1 MNHEL
6 EFDFSLPPPKAPENK
21 APENKPPEN
30 KGPETKPSAN
40 KAPEGNGAGPVK
52 SGRGSAEPA
61 PVAKKPTRAPAR
73 RAAGE
78 PPRAPIDDIDDA
90 INESGGVQPAT
101 QPERDVYTPARLNRE
116 ARTLLERGLPTLWLE
131 GEISNFSR
139 PSSGHWYFSLK
150 DEAAQLRCAMFRQK
164 NLLARFTP
172 KDGMHVLARGRVSLY
187 EPRGDYQF
195 IADHMEEAGEGVLRR
210 RFELL
215 KNKLA
220 AEGLFDAS
228 RKRPLPRL
236 PKRIGVVTSP
246 TGAAIRDVLNI
257 LRRRFC
263 TIPVL
268 IYPVQVQGASAAG
281 QIAATIRLASARAEC
296 DVLIVARGG
305 GSLEDLWAF
314 NEEVVARAIFDCRIP
329 VVSGV
334 GHEVD
339 FTIADF
345 VADVRAPT
353 PSGAAEIVA
362 PDCNEWIRTVELLG
376 RRLKSAMAR
385 SLAGRQQRLLWLERR
400 LAQVHPGVELRQ
412 RAQRL
417 DELEQRLIRCM
428 RHGLQKRQTTLTHL
442 AAHLRQRSPVARVA
456 SAHTRLEIARKTL
469 RTSLQRRI
477 ALAENRLRTAA
488 GALRQHSPAARI
500 AALRGRV
507 EIADRTL
514 NSSLQRKIHSL
525 DARLRLA
532 AGKLNAVSPLATL
545 QRGYAIVTDANGT
558 VVTDADSMK
567 QGDVIEARLAR
578 GSLQAR
584 VEQSTPHRD
593 DENQ

>member
-1 MNHEL
+1 MNREL
-6 EFDFSLPPPKAPENK
+6 EFDFSAPPPAPKAPEDSAPAPRQAEPPAKKASAPPARK
-21 APENKPPEN
+21 APRE
-30 KGPETKPSAN
+30 
-40 KAPEGNGAGPVK
+40 PV
-52 SGRGSAEPA
+52 
-61 PVAKKPTRAPAR
+61 
-73 RAAGE
+73 
-78 PPRAPIDDIDDA
+78 RAPIENVDGPVTA
-90 INESGGVQPAT
+90 PPE
-101 QPERDVYTPARLNRE
+101 PERDVYTPGRLNKE
-116 ARTLLERGLPTLWLE
+116 ARMLLERGLPSLWLE
-131 GEISNFSR
+131 GEISNLSR

-150 DEAAQLRCAMFRQK
+150 DESAQLRCAMFRQK
-164 NLLARFTP
+164 NLGARFTP
-172 KDGMHVLARGRVSLY
+172 KDGMHVLTRGRVSLY

-220 AEGLFDAS
+220 AEGLFEAS
-228 RKRPLPRL
+228 RKKPLPRL
-236 PKRIGVVTSP
+236 PRRIGVVTSP
-246 TGAAIRDVLNI
+246 TGAAVRDVLNI

-281 QIAATIRLASARAEC
+281 QIATTIRMASARAEC

-314 NEEVVARAIFDCRIP
+314 NEEVVARAIFDCQIP

-362 PDCNEWIRTVELLG
+362 PDCNEWTRSVDLLG
-376 RRLKSAMAR
+376 RRVRTAMVRNMA
-385 SLAGRQQRLLWLERR
+385 ARQQQVVWLERR

-412 RAQRL
+412 KAQRL
-417 DELEQRLIRCM
+417 DDLEQRLSRCM
-428 RHGLQKRQTTLTHL
+428 RHDLFQRRSTLVEL
-442 AAHLRQRSPVARVA
+442 AAHLRQRSPALRVSAARG
-456 SAHTRLEIARKTL
+456 RLEIARKTL
-469 RTSLQRRI
+469 GTSLQRHVS
-477 ALAENRLRTAA
+477 LAESRLRRAA
-488 GALRQHSPAARI
+488 SDLRQHSPVARI
-500 AALRGRV
+500 VALRRRV
-507 EIADRTL
+507 EIADRSMET
-514 NSSLQRKIHSL
+514 SLQRQL
-525 DARLRLA
+525 RNLEARFKLA

-545 QRGYAIVTDANGT
+545 QRGYAIVTDTKGT
-558 VVTDADSMK
+558 VVTDATSVNK
-567 QGDVIEARLAR
+567 GDMIQTRLSR
-578 GSLQAR
+578 GTLQAR
-584 VEQSTPHRD
+584 VEQITPHRD

>member
-1 MNHEL
+1 MNREL
-6 EFDFSLPPPKAPENK
+6 EFDFSAPPPAPAAPVENTP
-21 APENKPPEN
+21 APRP
-30 KGPETKPSAN
+30 
-40 KAPEGNGAGPVK
+40 
-52 SGRGSAEPA
+52 AEPA
-61 PVAKKPTRAPAR
+61 PPVAKRPATARKTTREPAR
-73 RAAGE
+73 PA
-78 PPRAPIDDIDDA
+78 IDDIDDSPVA
-90 INESGGVQPAT
+90 AT
-101 QPERDVYTPARLNRE
+101 EPERDVYTPARLNKE
-116 ARTLLERGLPTLWLE
+116 ARTLLERGLPSLWLE
-131 GEISNFSR
+131 GEISNLSR

-150 DEAAQLRCAMFRQK
+150 DESAQLRCAMFRQK
-164 NLLARFTP
+164 NMMARFTP
-172 KDGMHVLARGRVSLY
+172 KDGMHVLTRGRVSLY

-195 IADHMEEAGEGVLRR
+195 IADHMEEAGEGLLRR

-220 AEGLFDAS
+220 AEGLFEAG

-281 QIAATIRLASARAEC
+281 QIATTIRLASARAEC

-362 PDCNEWIRTVELLG
+362 PDCNEWKRSVALLS
-376 RRLKSAMAR
+376 RRANAAMVR
-385 SLAGRQQRLLWLERR
+385 HVAGCQQRLVWLERR

-412 RAQRL
+412 KAQRL
-417 DELEQRLIRCM
+417 DELEQRLIRCV
-428 RHGLQKRQTTLTHL
+428 RGGLQERKSTLVHL
-442 AAHLRQRSPVARVA
+442 AAHLRQRSPALRVA
-456 SAHTRLEIARKTL
+456 AARGRLEIARKTL
-469 RTSLQRRI
+469 GTSLQRR
-477 ALAENRLRTAA
+477 LSMLDGRLRHAA
-488 GALRQHSPAARI
+488 GSLRQHSPAMRI
-500 AALRGRV
+500 SALRGRV
-507 EIADRTL
+507 EMASKSMDALLHRRL
-514 NSSLQRKIHSL
+514 HKL

-532 AGKLNAVSPLATL
+532 GGKLNAVSPLATL
-545 QRGYAIVTDANGT
+545 QRGYAIVTDAQGT
-558 VVTDADSMK
+558 VVTDATSVK
-567 QGDVIEARLAR
+567 QGDVIETRLSR

-584 VEQSTPHRD
+584 IEQVTPHRD
-593 DENQ
+593 DEKQ

>member
-1 MNHEL
+1 MNREL
-6 EFDFSLPPPKAPENK
+6 EFDFSMPPAPKAP
-21 APENKPPEN
+21 AD
-30 KGPETKPSAN
+30 
-40 KAPEGNGAGPVK
+40 NGAAP
-52 SGRGSAEPA
+52 RLAEPA
-61 PVAKKPTRAPAR
+61 PTAKKAAPRKAVREPAR
-73 RAAGE
+73 AS
-78 PPRAPIDDIDDA
+78 IDDID
-90 INESGGVQPAT
+90 EPAAAPPE
-101 QPERDVYTPARLNRE
+101 PERDVYTPARLNRE
-116 ARTLLERGLPTLWLE
+116 ARNLLERGLPSLWLE
-131 GEISNFSR
+131 GEISNLSR

-150 DEAAQLRCAMFRQK
+150 DESAQLRCAMFRQK
-164 NLLARFTP
+164 NIMARFTP
-172 KDGMHVLARGRVSLY
+172 KDGMHVLTRGRVSLY
-187 EPRGDYQF
+187 EQRGDYQF

-220 AEGLFDAS
+220 AEGLFEAG
-228 RKRPLPRL
+228 RKRALPRL

-246 TGAAIRDVLNI
+246 TGAAVRDVLNI

-329 VVSGV
+329 IVSGI

-362 PDCNEWIRTVELLG
+362 PDCNEWTRSVDLLG
-376 RRLKSAMAR
+376 RRVRTAMVRGMA
-385 SLAGRQQRLLWLERR
+385 ARQQRLVWLERR
-400 LAQVHPGVELRQ
+400 LAQEHPGVELRQ
-412 RAQRL
+412 KAQRL
-417 DELEQRLIRCM
+417 DELEQRLIRVV
-428 RHGLQKRQTTLTHL
+428 RGGVQERRTTLTHL
-442 AAHLRQRSPVARVA
+442 AAHLRQRSPALRVA
-456 SAHTRLEIARKTL
+456 AARSRLEIARKTL
-469 RTSLQRRI
+469 GTSLQRRVS
-477 ALAENRLRTAA
+477 LLENRLRTAA
-488 GALRQHSPAARI
+488 GHVRQHSPRAHI
-500 AALRGRV
+500 AGLHGRLEMLDKSLGSSV
-507 EIADRTL
+507 QRRMHTL
-514 NSSLQRKIHSL
+514 E
-525 DARLRLA
+525 ARLRVA
-532 AGKLNAVSPLATL
+532 SGKLNAVSPLATL
-545 QRGYAIVTDANGT
+545 QRGYAIVTNADGH
-558 VVTDADSMK
+558 VVTEATEVK
-567 QGDVIEARLAR
+567 TGDVIRTSLSR

-584 VEQSTPHRD
+584 VEQVTPHRD